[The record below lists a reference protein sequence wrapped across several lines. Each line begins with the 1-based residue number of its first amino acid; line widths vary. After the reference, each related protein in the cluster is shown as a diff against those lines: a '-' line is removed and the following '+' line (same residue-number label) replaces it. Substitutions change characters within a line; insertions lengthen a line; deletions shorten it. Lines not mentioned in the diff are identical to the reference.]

1 MFISQINKI
10 NKNVSSKRFD
20 DFIYLDYLK
29 NVLLL
34 FLKREKEN
42 LREIT
47 ESRRSARWRVGIAY
61 ADDETARLSDATMLY
76 YLIVAYKL
84 YDLMM
89 DVMIHFKLL
98 LL

>member
-1 MFISQINKI
+1 MILFI
-10 NKNVSSKRFD
+10 
-20 DFIYLDYLK
+20 LDYLR

-42 LREIT
+42 LREIN
-47 ESRRSARWRVGIAY
+47 ESRRSARWRVGLWRAGG
-61 ADDETARLSDATMLY
+61 ETARLSDATMLY
-76 YLIVAYKL
+76 YLSVVYKL

>member
-20 DFIYLDYLK
+20 DFIYLDYLR

-42 LREIT
+42 LREIN
-47 ESRRSARWRVGIAY
+47 ESRRSVSMVGWTVACRWRDRSAI
-61 ADDETARLSDATMLY
+61 
-76 YLIVAYKL
+76 
-84 YDLMM
+84 
-89 DVMIHFKLL
+89 
-98 LL
+98 

>member
-20 DFIYLDYLK
+20 DFIYLDYLR

-42 LREIT
+42 LREIN
-47 ESRRSARWRVGIAY
+47 ESRRRMVGLWSRGERWAFGPLGY
-61 ADDETARLSDATMLY
+61 LMLRCY
-76 YLIVAYKL
+76 IILV
-84 YDLMM
+84 
-89 DVMIHFKLL
+89 
-98 LL
+98 

>member
-20 DFIYLDYLK
+20 DFIYLDYLR

-42 LREIT
+42 LR
-47 ESRRSARWRVGIAY
+47 
-61 ADDETARLSDATMLY
+61 
-76 YLIVAYKL
+76 
-84 YDLMM
+84 
-89 DVMIHFKLL
+89 
-98 LL
+98 

>member
-1 MFISQINKI
+1 M
-10 NKNVSSKRFD
+10 R
-20 DFIYLDYLK
+20 

-42 LREIT
+42 LREIN
-47 ESRRSARWRVGIAY
+47 ESRRSAMMAGWTVACRC
-61 ADDETARLSDATMLY
+61 ETARLCDATMLY
-76 YLIVAYKL
+76 YLSVVYKL